1 MKSNQ
6 RPRNKLTY
14 SHLGFDKEVKTI
26 QWEMENIFNKW
37 CWSNWMPVYNANR
50 SIFITLHK
58 TQAQVDQRLLYKI
71 GNSK

>member
-1 MKSNQ
+1 MGGSMKSNQ

-37 CWSNWMPVYNANR
+37 CWSNWMPVYR
-50 SIFITLHK
+50 EMQIDPYLSLCTKLK
-58 TQAQVDQRLLYKI
+58 PK
-71 GNSK
+71 